1 MTLHIYQ
8 GVVASKGTHKSLI
21 KYILFLG
28 DSITKNFHHGEFF
41 PPFIL
46 QVYAAS
52 SEFITITRF
61 ADLLTCQ

>member
-28 DSITKNFHHGEFF
+28 DSITKNYHHGEFF

-46 QVYAAS
+46 QV
-52 SEFITITRF
+52 
-61 ADLLTCQ
+61 